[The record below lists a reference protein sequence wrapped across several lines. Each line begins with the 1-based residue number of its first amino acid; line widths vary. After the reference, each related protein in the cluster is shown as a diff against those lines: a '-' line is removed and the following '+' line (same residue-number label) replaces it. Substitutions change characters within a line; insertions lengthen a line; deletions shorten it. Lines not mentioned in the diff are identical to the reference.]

1 MLNIIKLAFDNLWYN
16 KTRTILN
23 MILIIVSFVS
33 LMMISGYNNFT
44 KEGIIISVNTS
55 GGSVVIADKSYWD
68 TKSEKINMLNIKIL
82 KLFIKNLIL

>member
-1 MLNIIKLAFDNLWYN
+1 MNIIKLAFDNLWYN

-23 MILIIVSFVS
+23 MILIIVSFIS

-55 GGSVVIADKSYWD
+55 GGSVVIADKSYWIQ
-68 TKSEKINMLNIKIL
+68 KVKKLICLVLMIL
-82 KLFIKNLIL
+82 K